1 MKIFLVPICLGSSAI
16 YSNAVYMKLLDPGVK
31 TIRFQYRDSWIS
43 LHVVYLVD
51 IFILLDY
58 CYHVWDRIGTI
69 QDTCLTLVKLT

>member
-1 MKIFLVPICLGSSAI
+1 MPSCLGSSAI

-58 CYHVWDRIGTI
+58 CYHVWDTGYLFNSGEAYLI
-69 QDTCLTLVKLT
+69 VMS

>member
-1 MKIFLVPICLGSSAI
+1 MPSCLDSSAI

-31 TIRFQYRDSWIS
+31 TIRFQFRDSLIS

-58 CYHVWDRIGTI
+58 CCVWDTGYLFNSGEAYLI
-69 QDTCLTLVKLT
+69 VMS